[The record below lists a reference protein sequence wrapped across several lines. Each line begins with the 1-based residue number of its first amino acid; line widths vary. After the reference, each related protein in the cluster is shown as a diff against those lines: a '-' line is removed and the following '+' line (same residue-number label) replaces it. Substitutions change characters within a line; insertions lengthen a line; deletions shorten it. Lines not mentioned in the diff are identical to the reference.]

1 MSKPL
6 INVHIDRIVLR
17 DMDIDP
23 DRAEIL
29 RSSLASEL
37 VRIITQEGLPEGVAG
52 REISRISAP
61 SLVMPGSGS
70 ETQMAGSLARSIHRS
85 IRG

>member
-1 MSKPL
+1 MSGPI

-17 DMDIDP
+17 DIDIDP

-37 VRIITQEGLPEGVAG
+37 GRIITQEGLPEGMTG

-61 SLVMPGSGS
+61 SLDAPGSGS
-70 ETQMAGSLARSIHRS
+70 ERQIAGSLARSIHRS